1 MGVMKVPADALWGAT
16 TQRAILNFPIAGR
29 PLPPELIHA
38 YGHIKAACAKVNR
51 DLGLLSGPKAKA
63 IIDAAGEI
71 ARGSLDRHFPV
82 DVFQTGSG
90 TSTNMNVNEVVANR
104 ASQRAGRAPGSF
116 APVHPNDHVNMG
128 QSSNDT
134 FPAAMHVAASVA
146 MARELKPALA
156 ELRAALSRQ
165 SRRWRG
171 VVKTGR
177 THLMDA
183 TPVRAGQVFA
193 GYAAQAG
200 RAVERVERAIR
211 ALEEL
216 PIGGTA
222 VGTGINTHPAFG
234 RRVAAELSRRT
245 GLRFREAADHFEAQ
259 GAKDA
264 FVEASGE
271 LKVVAISLS
280 KIANDI
286 RLLGSGPRT
295 GIGEL
300 VLPALQPGSSIMP
313 GKVNPVLCE
322 SVVQVAAQ
330 VVGNDATIALAGF
343 GGVGSVLELNVAMP
357 VMADRMLDSIGLL
370 ARATR
375 VFTTRLVEGLA
386 VDRGRCGEL
395 IEKSLMMVTA
405 LAPELGYERAAAL
418 AKEAAAT
425 GRPIRALAL
434 EQGLLDPARLRALLD
449 PKSMTA
455 PSRPRRARRRP

>member
-1 MGVMKVPADALWGAT
+1 
-16 TQRAILNFPIAGR
+16 
-29 PLPPELIHA
+29 
-38 YGHIKAACAKVNR
+38 
-51 DLGLLSGPKAKA
+51 
-63 IIDAAGEI
+63 
-71 ARGSLDRHFPV
+71 
-82 DVFQTGSG
+82 
-90 TSTNMNVNEVVANR
+90 
-104 ASQRAGRAPGSF
+104 
-116 APVHPNDHVNMG
+116 
-128 QSSNDT
+128 
-134 FPAAMHVAASVA
+134 
-146 MARELKPALA
+146 
-156 ELRAALSRQ
+156 
-165 SRRWRG
+165 
-171 VVKTGR
+171 
-177 THLMDA
+177 MDA